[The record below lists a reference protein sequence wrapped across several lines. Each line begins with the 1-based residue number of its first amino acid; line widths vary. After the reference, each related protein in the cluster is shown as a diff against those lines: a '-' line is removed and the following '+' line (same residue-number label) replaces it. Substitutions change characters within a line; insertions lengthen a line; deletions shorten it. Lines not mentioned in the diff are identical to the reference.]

1 MIDGPR
7 SDPFL
12 KQATDRVAGSD
23 PGVDLDLFRLSFALT
38 RAANRFT
45 RHVESAV
52 HRPRNLSTAGFRI
65 LFTIWACGPLAG
77 HRIAVLAGLSRASV
91 SRARSTPG
99 NATATWNAPGSTTT
113 AGWWLCRLQAPARQ
127 PSATATGNSMRWNAF
142 SMPGLRRMNA
152 KSWLTFWNP
161 CSMPRWVDRSG
172 RPGRFFPATA

>member
-23 PGVDLDLFRLSFALT
+23 PGVELDLFRLSFALT

-65 LFTIWACGPLAG
+65 LFTIWACGPLAA

-91 SRARSTPG
+91 SSAVNTLERDGHVARS
-99 NATATWNAPGSTTT
+99 
-113 AGWWLCRLQAPARQ
+113 REHDD
-127 PSATATGNSMRWNAF
+127 
-142 SMPGLRRMNA
+142 RRMVTV
-152 KSWLTFWNP
+152 SLT
-161 CSMPRWVDRSG
+161 SSG
-172 RPGRFFPATA
+172 EAAVRDSYRGQHEVERALYAGLEEGEREELAHLLESLLDAPLG